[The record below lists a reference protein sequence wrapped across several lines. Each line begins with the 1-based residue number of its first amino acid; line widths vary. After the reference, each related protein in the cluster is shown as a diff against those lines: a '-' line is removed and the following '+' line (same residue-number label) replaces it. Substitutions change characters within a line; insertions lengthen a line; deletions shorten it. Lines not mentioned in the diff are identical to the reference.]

1 MGHGHSTSY
10 LAGGHGMIGQLEHSR
25 PVGALMSIVRRDDRP
40 VLERGPQLPTLQR
53 LVDRASGSDAVTVL
67 INTFTSGE
75 AVPEHTHEVE
85 EILLIS
91 AGECTVT
98 VDGRPEAAKTGDA
111 VIIKP
116 GTSHAISHNSDQPCT
131 VIAVLASPDA
141 QIGAMK

>member
-1 MGHGHSTSY
+1 
-10 LAGGHGMIGQLEHSR
+10 
-25 PVGALMSIVRRDDRP
+25 MSIVRRDDRP
-40 VLERGPQLPTLQR
+40 VLDRGPQLPTLQR

-75 AVPEHTHEVE
+75 TVLEHIHEVE
-85 EILLIS
+85 EILLIA

-98 VDGRPEAAKTGDA
+98 VDGQPEAAKAGDA

-116 GTSHAISHNSDQPCT
+116 GTSHAISHNSDQPCK

-141 QIGAMK
+141 QIGAGK

>member
-1 MGHGHSTSY
+1 
-10 LAGGHGMIGQLEHSR
+10 
-25 PVGALMSIVRRDDRP
+25 MSIVRRDDRR

-53 LVDRASGSDAVTVL
+53 LVDRASGSDAVTIL
-67 INTFTSGE
+67 INIFTSGE

-85 EILLIS
+85 EVLLIA

-98 VDGRPEAAKTGDA
+98 VDGQPEAAKTGDA

-116 GTSHAISHNSDQPCT
+116 GTSHAISHDSDQPCK

>member
-1 MGHGHSTSY
+1 
-10 LAGGHGMIGQLEHSR
+10 
-25 PVGALMSIVRRDDRP
+25 MSIVRRDDRP
-40 VLERGPQLPTLQR
+40 VLARGPRLPTLQR
-53 LVDRASGSDAVTVL
+53 LVDRGSGSNAVTVL

-85 EILLIS
+85 EVLLVT

-98 VDGRPEAAKTGDA
+98 VDGRPEAARTGDA

-116 GTSHAISHNSDQPCT
+116 GTRHAISHHSDELCE

-141 QIGAMK
+141 QIGAAK

>member
-1 MGHGHSTSY
+1 
-10 LAGGHGMIGQLEHSR
+10 
-25 PVGALMSIVRRDDRP
+25 MSIVRRDDRP
-40 VLERGPQLPTLQR
+40 VLGRGPQLPTLQR

-75 AVPEHTHEVE
+75 AVPEHSHEVE
-85 EILLIS
+85 EVLLI
-91 AGECTVT
+91 AVGECTVT
-98 VDGRPEAAKTGDA
+98 VDGRPEAAKAGDA

-116 GTSHAISHNSDQPCT
+116 GTSHAISHNSGQPCT